1 MCLSVGKSRMGGRKD
16 SLDRKALCQS
26 ANPPL
31 TVAAACSSGKT
42 KAWNPFGI
50 DPIHPVS
57 QSPTS
62 DDATCNPDQSFDA
75 TGAITQHALGR
86 IQIASRPCAHHR
98 PRHSP
103 RAWVMETAACQAIPR
118 LDRGRASCR
127 RVGAV

>member
-16 SLDRKALCQS
+16 SLDRKAICQS

-42 KAWNPFGI
+42 KAWNPSGI

-75 TGAITQHALGR
+75 TGAITQHDLGC
-86 IQIASRPCAHHR
+86 IQFASRTCPIISPGTR
-98 PRHSP
+98 PK
-103 RAWVMETAACQAIPR
+103 
-118 LDRGRASCR
+118 RG
-127 RVGAV
+127 